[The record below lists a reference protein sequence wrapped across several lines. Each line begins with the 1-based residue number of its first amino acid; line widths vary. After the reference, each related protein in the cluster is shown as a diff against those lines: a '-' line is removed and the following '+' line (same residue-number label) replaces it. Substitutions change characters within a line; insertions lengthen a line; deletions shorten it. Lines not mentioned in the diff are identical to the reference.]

1 MSTSTDVQRP
11 ASARKATQFIDEN
24 GVPTISSS
32 IPLVLL
38 GLGLFVGVPLMAFG
52 LFQMIRMAATGEAS
66 EGGETWTLPSDYRL
80 MLWVTGALRTA
91 LLGWMCATAY
101 QFFSR
106 RSKAPRMLIILYAAS
121 IVLNMLEGAW
131 DASFADGDGA
141 YAAQAIAGAVG
152 ASFWAAIWII
162 YVWRSRAV
170 QRVFVYPLAEERG
183 TAGTGEASVETLLEE
198 HR

>member
-1 MSTSTDVQRP
+1 MPTLEDRQSAPRR
-11 ASARKATQFIDEN
+11 ASKNIDEN
-24 GVPTISSS
+24 GVPTIASS

-38 GLGLFVGVPLMAFG
+38 GMGLFVGVPLMTFG
-52 LFQMIRMAATGEAS
+52 LFQMFRIAATGEAS

-106 RSKAPRMLIILYAAS
+106 RSQAPRMLIILYAAS
-121 IVLNMLEGAW
+121 IVLNFLEGAW
-131 DASFADGDGA
+131 EASFADGDGA

-152 ASFWAAIWII
+152 ASFWAAIWIV
-162 YVWRSRAV
+162 YVWRSKTV
-170 QRVFVYPLAEERG
+170 KRVFVYPLEDEPTPEHVA
-183 TAGTGEASVETLLEE
+183 AGGESPASASG
-198 HR
+198 HAM